1 MSRQFAVVGL
11 GRLGI
16 AMAGTL
22 DSLGH
27 DVLGIDTRE
36 DLIRSL
42 ADDLPNVHLVAADAT
57 EEDVLRGLNVQEFDA
72 AAVVIGENHVEAGI
86 LATANLKEIGVP
98 MIVARA
104 SSKLHAR
111 VLERVGADRVIQP
124 EREMGEQVARV
135 LASPAILDY
144 VDLGEDEALIEAR
157 VPQQWAGK
165 SLAELALS
173 RNFGLTVVALKPK
186 DGAGTLP
193 HGDTIFQE
201 DDVIVVGG
209 TKKALDA
216 SPLAGPPPGSQPPK
230 RRFFGL

>member
-1 MSRQFAVVGL
+1 MSHQFAVIGL

-16 AMAGTL
+16 AMVDTL

-27 DVLGIDTRE
+27 DVLAIDQKE
-36 DLIRSL
+36 DLIQRL

-57 EEDVLRGLNVQEFDA
+57 DEDVLLGLNLQEFDA

-86 LATANLKEIGVP
+86 LTTANLKEIGVST
-98 MIVARA
+98 IVARA

-124 EREMGEQVARV
+124 EREMGEQIARV

-144 VDLGEDEALIEAR
+144 VDLGDDEALIEAR
-157 VPQQWAGK
+157 VPKQWTGK
-165 SLAELALS
+165 SLSELALS
-173 RNFGLTVVALKPK
+173 RKLGLTVVALKPK

-193 HGDTIFQE
+193 RGDTVLQE
-201 DDVIVVGG
+201 GDVIVVGG
-209 TKKALDA
+209 SKETLDA
-216 SPLAGPPPGSQPPK
+216 SPLSGPPPREG
-230 RRFFGL
+230 

>member
-1 MSRQFAVVGL
+1 MSHQFAVIGL

-16 AMAGTL
+16 AMVDTL

-27 DVLGIDTRE
+27 DVLAIDMKE
-36 DLIRSL
+36 DLIQRL

-57 EEDVLRGLNVQEFDA
+57 DEDVLLGLNLQEFDA
-72 AAVVIGENHVEAGI
+72 AAVVSGENHVEAGI
-86 LATANLKEIGVP
+86 LTTANLKEIGVST
-98 MIVARA
+98 IVARA

-124 EREMGEQVARV
+124 EQEMGEQIARV
-135 LASPAILDY
+135 LASPAVLDY

-157 VPQQWAGK
+157 VPKQWTGK

-173 RNFGLTVVALKPK
+173 HKLGLTVVALKPK

-193 HGDTIFQE
+193 RGDTVLQE
-201 DDVIVVGG
+201 GDVIVVGG
-209 TKKALDA
+209 SKKTLDA
-216 SPLAGPPPGSQPPK
+216 SPLSGPPP
-230 RRFFGL
+230 RER